1 MTVDLKGRLRAKG
14 VRFVPN
20 TREQAQAFNR
30 KMQPDTIP
38 EHNDINKIEWT
49 DVVGTADGSSPDC
62 FVGHAALRIS
72 DQSKPRYKLCW
83 PLRYGTFNER
93 DYSDQN
99 HLYRDI
105 ITIIEEAIKGQL
117 GLRSA
122 RERAQ
127 YSCVLVIPD
136 LYEKKYVIT
145 MLELLFRDFGFT
157 KVSLI
162 QESMSASFGA
172 GFSTCC
178 VVDVGAYKTSICC
191 VDEGLVVE
199 NSRITMRYGSA
210 DVTEA
215 FVKMLLSSSFPYADL
230 NLRRRFDFL
239 LAEELKQRFGT
250 LAYSDLAHGSQQHDF
265 HLRAPDQETRHY
277 RFKCYD
283 EVMLSTMVSHEESC
297 HMDRGADTMS
307 RAITDQDCSIL
318 RTKSLAEE
326 VSLDARTTSTTV
338 LQMTHFLQHK
348 LNCSISW
355 PPLIHLL
362 LKSRMRM
369 AQLQCHQL

>member
-30 KMQPDTIP
+30 KIQPDTIP

-49 DVVGTADGSSPDC
+49 DVVVTDLGSSPDY
-62 FVGHAALRIS
+62 FVGQAALRIPDKS
-72 DQSKPRYKLCW
+72 EPRYKLCW
-83 PLRYGTFNER
+83 PLRYGSFNEK

-99 HLYRDI
+99 HIYRDI

-122 RERAQ
+122 QDRAQ
-127 YSCVLVIPD
+127 YSCVLVVPD
-136 LYEKKYVIT
+136 LYEKNYVIR

-199 NSRITMRYGSA
+199 NSRITMRYGST

-230 NLRRRFDFL
+230 NLWRRFDFL

-265 HLRAPDQETRHY
+265 RLRAPNQDTRHY
-277 RFKCYD
+277 KFKCYD
-283 EVMLSTMVSHEESC
+283 EPMLSTMVILERSLRCVSIYSYLNR
-297 HMDRGADTMS
+297 D
-307 RAITDQDCSIL
+307 IIDQDCLTMQIKL
-318 RTKSLAEE
+318 REGEAFLAG
-326 VSLDARTTSTTV
+326 LTTSMTARRMIQS
-338 LQMTHFLQHK
+338 LQLSHNSLTLWLRPIRQ
-348 LNCSISW
+348 
-355 PPLIHLL
+355 
-362 LKSRMRM
+362 
-369 AQLQCHQL
+369 

>member
-1 MTVDLKGRLRAKG
+1 MTVDLKGRLRGKG
-14 VRFVPN
+14 IRFVPN

-30 KMQPDTIP
+30 KVQPDTIS

-49 DVVGTADGSSPDC
+49 DVVVTDNGSSPDYL
-62 FVGHAALRIS
+62 VGHSALRIP

-105 ITIIEEAIKGQL
+105 ITIIEEAIKDQL
-117 GLRSA
+117 GIRSA

-127 YSCVLVIPD
+127 YSCVLVVPD
-136 LYEKKYVIT
+136 LYEKNYIIT
-145 MLELLFRDFGFT
+145 MLELLFREFGFT

-215 FVKMLLSSSFPYADL
+215 FIKMLLSSSFPYADL
-230 NLRRRFDFL
+230 NLKRRFDIL

-265 HLRAPDQETRHY
+265 HLRAPNQETRHY

-283 EVMLSTMVSHEESC
+283 EVMLSTMVRFWTELEC
-297 HMDRGADTMS
+297 E
-307 RAITDQDCSIL
+307 L
-318 RTKSLAEE
+318 R
-326 VSLDARTTSTTV
+326 
-338 LQMTHFLQHK
+338 
-348 LNCSISW
+348 C
-355 PPLIHLL
+355 
-362 LKSRMRM
+362 
-369 AQLQCHQL
+369 